1 MVAHMHEHM
10 PLIRYSV
17 TLISNKPVCVGL
29 EHQTPNFHAFL
40 VLAAH
45 HEASYVLFDGI
56 CVNSCHCCTI
66 VDVCRDPASDTLQNI
81 CQEVQQ
87 HLLSRLGNLVA
98 ACVPECPQVRI
109 TGLHLVFIHTVS
121 YTRTNHHVTLMLTSL
136 LTHYQPP
143 KTQQDHNAYFDR
155 VAHYWHCC
163 QLRCLE
169 LVVMFKGNNVY
180 CALTASYC
188 QTRS

>member
-17 TLISNKPVCVGL
+17 TLNCNKPVCVGL

-66 VDVCRDPASDTLQNI
+66 VYVCRDPASDTLQNI

-109 TGLHLVFIHTVS
+109 TGLHLVVIHTVS
-121 YTRTNHHVTLMLTSL
+121 YTRTKHHVTLMLSSL
-136 LTHYQPP
+136 LTHYLPP
-143 KTQQDHNAYFDR
+143 KTQQEHNAYFDR
-155 VAHYWHCC
+155 VAHYWQCC

-169 LVVMFKGNNVY
+169 LVVMPKAIMCIV
-180 CALTASYC
+180 
-188 QTRS
+188 RSR